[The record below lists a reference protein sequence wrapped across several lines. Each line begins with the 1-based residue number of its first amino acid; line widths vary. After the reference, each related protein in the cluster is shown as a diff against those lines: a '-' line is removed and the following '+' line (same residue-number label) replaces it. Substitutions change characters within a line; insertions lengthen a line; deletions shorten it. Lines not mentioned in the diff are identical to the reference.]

1 MKKMFKLQWLSV
13 LMLALVL
20 VGCGT
25 KEDTKKETVSKEDQ
39 QVEKTTSYKVKDDRG
54 VEVEFNA
61 VPKTIVSLQPSNT
74 EILFALGVGDK
85 IVGATEYDTYPE
97 EAQKIERVSNSEIF
111 DSERILALQPDVVI
125 AYTTGLDA
133 DNLNALKTLED
144 AGIKVFAIRSAK
156 SFDDVYGDIE
166 QIATVMGIED
176 KGDKLNE
183 DIKAKI
189 AEVQA
194 KVKDVKDPKKI
205 YLEISPKPNIY
216 TSGSGTFQQ
225 EILNAANVKNV
236 FDAIQGWK
244 KVSEEDVIAKN
255 PDVILS
261 TVNKNYVENP
271 EAEILS
277 RDGWNSITAI
287 QNKAVY
293 SIDTDISNRPGPR
306 IGEAVEL
313 IAKAVYPELFK

>member
-13 LMLALVL
+13 LMLVLVL

-25 KEDTKKETVSKEDQ
+25 KEDTKKDAVSKEDQ
-39 QVEKTTSYKVKDDRG
+39 QVEKTSYKVKDDRG

-85 IVGATEYDTYPE
+85 IVGATEYDSYPE
-97 EAQKIERVSNSEIF
+97 EAQKIERVSDSTKFN
-111 DSERILALQPDVVI
+111 SERILALKPDVVI
-125 AYTTGLDA
+125 AYTTGGDEE
-133 DNLNALKTLED
+133 NLNALKGLED
-144 AGIKVFAIRSAK
+144 AGIKVFAIQSAK

-166 QIATVMGIED
+166 QVATVMGIKD
-176 KGDKLNE
+176 KGDKLNK

-189 AEVQA
+189 ADVQA
-194 KVKDVKDPKKI
+194 KVKDVKKPKNI

-216 TSGSGTFQQ
+216 TAGSDTFQQ
-225 EILNAANVKNV
+225 EILNAANVNNV
-236 FDAIQGWK
+236 FGDLKSWP
-244 KVSEEDVIAKN
+244 KVSEEDIIVKN
-255 PDVILS
+255 PEVILT
-261 TVNKNYVENP
+261 TVGYVKNSP
-271 EAEILS
+271 EEILS

-293 SIDTDISNRPGPR
+293 YIDTDISNRPGPR

-313 IAKAVYPELFK
+313 VAKAVYPELFK

>member
-25 KEDTKKETVSKEDQ
+25 KADTNKETISKEDQ
-39 QVEKTTSYKVKDDRG
+39 QVEKTSYKVKDDRG

-61 VPKTIVSLQPSNT
+61 VPKTVVSLQPSNT
-74 EILFALGVGDK
+74 EVLFALGVGDK

-97 EAQKIERVSNSEIF
+97 EAQKIERVSDSVKFN
-111 DSERILALQPDVVI
+111 SERILALKPDVVI
-125 AYTTGLDA
+125 AYTTGGDEE
-133 DNLNALKTLED
+133 NLNALKGLED
-144 AGIKVFAIRSAK
+144 AGIKVFAIQSAK
-156 SFDDVYGDIE
+156 SFDDVYGDIQ
-166 QIATVMGIED
+166 QIATVMGIKD

-189 AEVQA
+189 AAVQA
-194 KVKDVKDPKKI
+194 KVKDVKEPKNI
-205 YLEISPKPNIY
+205 YFEISPKPDIY
-216 TSGSGTFQQ
+216 TPGSGTFQQ

-236 FDAIQGWK
+236 FADLKSWT
-244 KVSEEDVIAKN
+244 KVSEEDIIAKN
-255 PDVILS
+255 PDVILT
-261 TVNKNYVENP
+261 TVNYVKNP
-271 EAEILS
+271 TTEILS

-293 SIDTDISNRPGPR
+293 FIDTDISNRPGPR

>member
-25 KEDTKKETVSKEDQ
+25 KEDTNKDTVSKEDQ
-39 QVEKTTSYKVKDDRG
+39 QVENTTSYKVKDDRG

-85 IVGATEYDTYPE
+85 IVGATEYDSYPE
-97 EAQKIERVSNSEIF
+97 EAQKIERVSNSVIF
-111 DSERILALQPDVVI
+111 NSERILALQPDVVI
-125 AYTTGLDA
+125 AYTTGVDEE
-133 DNLNALKTLED
+133 NLNALKGLED
-144 AGIKVFAIRSAK
+144 AGIKVFAIQSAK

-166 QIATVMGIED
+166 QIATVMGVED

-183 DIKAKI
+183 DIKGKI

-194 KVKDVKDPKKI
+194 KVKDVKEPKKI
-205 YLEISPKPNIY
+205 YLEIGPKPDIY
-216 TSGSGTFQQ
+216 TAGSGTFQQ
-225 EILNAANVKNV
+225 EILNAANVNNV
-236 FDAIQGWK
+236 FADLESWA
-244 KVSEEDVIAKN
+244 KVSEEDIIAKN
-255 PDVILS
+255 PEVILT
-261 TVNKNYVENP
+261 TVGYVKNSP
-271 EAEILS
+271 EEILS

-293 SIDTDISNRPGPR
+293 YIDTDISNRPGPR

-313 IAKAVYPELFK
+313 VAKAVYPELFK

>member
-25 KEDTKKETVSKEDQ
+25 KEDTNEGTVSKEAQ
-39 QVEKTTSYKVKDDRG
+39 QVEKTSYKVKDDRG
-54 VEVEFNA
+54 VEVAFNA

-85 IVGATEYDTYPE
+85 IVGATEFDTYPE
-97 EAQKIERVSNSEIF
+97 EAQKIERVSNSTTF
-111 DSERILALQPDVVI
+111 NSERILALKPDVVI
-125 AYTTGLDA
+125 AYTTGGKDEE
-133 DNLNALKTLED
+133 NLNALKGLED
-144 AGIKVFAIRSAK
+144 AGIKVFAIQSAK

-166 QIATVMGIED
+166 QVATVMGIKD
-176 KGDKLNE
+176 KGEKLNE

-189 AEVQA
+189 ADVQA
-194 KVKDVKDPKKI
+194 KVKDVKKPKNV
-205 YLEISPKPNIY
+205 YLEISPKPDIY
-216 TSGSGTFQQ
+216 TAGSGTFQQ
-225 EILNAANVKNV
+225 EILNAANVNNV
-236 FDAIQGWK
+236 FADLKSWAPI
-244 KVSEEDVIAKN
+244 SEEDVIAKN
-255 PDVILS
+255 PEVILT
-261 TVNKNYVENP
+261 TVSYVKNSAE
-271 EAEILS
+271 EILS

>member
-25 KEDTKKETVSKEDQ
+25 KEDTNKETISKEDQ
-39 QVEKTTSYKVKDDRG
+39 QVEKTSYKVKDDRG

-61 VPKTIVSLQPSNT
+61 VPKTVVSLQPSNT
-74 EILFALGVGDK
+74 EVLFALGVGDK

-97 EAQKIERVSNSEIF
+97 EAQKIERVSDSVKFN
-111 DSERILALQPDVVI
+111 SERILALKPDVVI
-125 AYTTGLDA
+125 AYTTGGD
-133 DNLNALKTLED
+133 DENLNALKGLED
-144 AGIKVFAIRSAK
+144 VGIKVFAIQSAK
-156 SFDDVYGDIE
+156 SFDDVYGDIQ
-166 QIATVMGIED
+166 QIATVMGIKD

-189 AEVQA
+189 AAVQA
-194 KVKDVKDPKKI
+194 KVKDVKEPKNI
-205 YLEISPKPNIY
+205 YFEISPKPDIY
-216 TSGSGTFQQ
+216 TPGSGTFQQ

-236 FDAIQGWK
+236 FADLKSWA
-244 KVSEEDVIAKN
+244 KVSEEDIIAKN
-255 PDVILS
+255 PDVILT
-261 TVNKNYVENP
+261 TVNYVENP
-271 EAEILS
+271 TAEILS

-293 SIDTDISNRPGPR
+293 FIDTDISNRPGPR

>member
-25 KEDTKKETVSKEDQ
+25 KEDTNKEATSKEDQ
-39 QVEKTTSYKVKDDRG
+39 QVEKTSYKVKDDRG
-54 VEVEFNA
+54 VEVEFDA
-61 VPKTIVSLQPSNT
+61 APKTIVSLQPSNT

-97 EAQKIERVSNSEIF
+97 EAQKIERVSSSTTFN
-111 DSERILALQPDVVI
+111 SERILALKPDVVI
-125 AYTTGLDA
+125 AYTTGGDEE
-133 DNLNALKTLED
+133 NLNALKGLED
-144 AGIKVFAIRSAK
+144 AGIKVFAIQSAK

-166 QIATVMGIED
+166 QIATVMGIKD
-176 KGDKLNE
+176 KGDKLNV

-194 KVKDVKDPKKI
+194 KVKDVKKPKNI
-205 YLEISPKPNIY
+205 YLEISPKPDIY
-216 TSGSGTFQQ
+216 TAGSGTFQQ
-225 EILNAANVKNV
+225 EILNAAHVNNV
-236 FDAIQGWK
+236 FADLESWA
-244 KVSEEDVIAKN
+244 KVSEEDIIAKN
-255 PDVILS
+255 PEVILT
-261 TVNKNYVENP
+261 TVNYVENSA
-271 EAEILS
+271 AEILS
-277 RDGWNSITAI
+277 RDGWNSIPAI

-313 IAKAVYPELFK
+313 VAKATYPELFK

>member
-25 KEDTKKETVSKEDQ
+25 KEDTNKDALSKEDQ

-85 IVGATEYDTYPE
+85 IVGATEYDSYPE
-97 EAQKIERVSNSEIF
+97 EAQKIERVSTSTTFN
-111 DSERILALQPDVVI
+111 SERILALKPDVVI
-125 AYTTGLDA
+125 AYTTGGDEE
-133 DNLNALKTLED
+133 NLNALKGLED
-144 AGIKVFAIRSAK
+144 AGIKVFAIQSAK

-166 QIATVMGIED
+166 QVATVMGIKD
-176 KGDKLNE
+176 KGEKLNE

-189 AEVQA
+189 ADVQA
-194 KVKDVKDPKKI
+194 KVKDVKEPKNI
-205 YLEISPKPNIY
+205 YLEISPKPDIY
-216 TSGSGTFQQ
+216 TAGSDTFQQ
-225 EILNAANVKNV
+225 EILNAANVNNV
-236 FDAIQGWK
+236 FADLQSWAP
-244 KVSEEDVIAKN
+244 VSEEDIIAKN
-255 PDVILS
+255 PDVILTTVGYVKNS
-261 TVNKNYVENP
+261 TE
-271 EAEILS
+271 EILS

-293 SIDTDISNRPGPR
+293 YIDTDISNRPGPR

>member
-20 VGCGT
+20 VGCGA
-25 KEDTKKETVSKEDQ
+25 KEDTNKDAVSKENQ
-39 QVEKTTSYKVKDDRG
+39 QVEKTSYKVKDDRG
-54 VEVEFNA
+54 VEVEFDA

-85 IVGATEYDTYPE
+85 IVGATEYDSYPE
-97 EAQKIERVSNSEIF
+97 EAQKIERVSDTVKFN
-111 DSERILALQPDVVI
+111 SERILALKPDVVI
-125 AYTTGLDA
+125 AYTTGGD
-133 DNLNALKTLED
+133 DENLNALKGLEA
-144 AGIKVFAIRSAK
+144 AGIKVFAIQSAK
-156 SFDDVYGDIE
+156 SFDDVYGDIQ
-166 QIATVMGIED
+166 QIATVMGIKD
-176 KGDKLNE
+176 KGDKLDK

-194 KVKDVKDPKKI
+194 KVKDVKEPKNI
-205 YLEISPKPNIY
+205 YLEISPKPDLY
-216 TSGSGTFQQ
+216 TPGSGTFQQ

-236 FDAIQGWK
+236 FADLQNWA

-255 PDVILS
+255 PEVILT
-261 TVNKNYVENP
+261 TVNYVKDP
-271 EAEILS
+271 AAEILS

-293 SIDTDISNRPGPR
+293 YIDTDISNRPGPR

-313 IAKAVYPELFK
+313 IAKAAYPELFK

>member
-1 MKKMFKLQWLSV
+1 MFKLQWLSV

-25 KEDTKKETVSKEDQ
+25 KENTNKDAVSKEDQ

-85 IVGATEYDTYPE
+85 IVGATEFDTYPE
-97 EAQKIERVSNSEIF
+97 EAQKIERVSTSTTFN
-111 DSERILALQPDVVI
+111 SERILALKPDVVI
-125 AYTTGLDA
+125 AYTTGIDEE
-133 DNLNALKTLED
+133 NLNALKGLED
-144 AGIKVFAIRSAK
+144 AGIKVFAIQSAK

-166 QIATVMGIED
+166 QVATVMGIKD
-176 KGDKLNE
+176 KGEKLNE
-183 DIKAKI
+183 DIKTKI
-189 AEVQA
+189 ADVQA
-194 KVKDVKDPKKI
+194 KVKDLKEPKNI
-205 YLEISPKPNIY
+205 YLEISPKPDIY
-216 TSGSGTFQQ
+216 TAGSDTFQQ
-225 EILNAANVKNV
+225 EILNAANVNNV
-236 FDAIQGWK
+236 FADLKSWA
-244 KVSEEDVIAKN
+244 KVSEEDIIAKN
-255 PDVILS
+255 PDVILT
-261 TVNKNYVENP
+261 TVDMKNTTK
-271 EAEILS
+271 EILS

-293 SIDTDISNRPGPR
+293 YIDTDISNRPGPR

>member
-25 KEDTKKETVSKEDQ
+25 KEDTNKDAVSKEDQ

-74 EILFALGVGDK
+74 EILFELGVGDK

-97 EAQKIERVSNSEIF
+97 EAQKIERVSTSTIF
-111 DSERILALQPDVVI
+111 NSERILALKPDVVI
-125 AYTTGLDA
+125 AYTTGGDEE
-133 DNLNALKTLED
+133 NLNALKGLED
-144 AGIKVFAIRSAK
+144 AGIKVFAIQSAK

-166 QIATVMGIED
+166 QVAMVMGIKD
-176 KGDKLNE
+176 KGEKLNE

-189 AEVQA
+189 ADVQA
-194 KVKDVKDPKKI
+194 KVKDVKEPKNI
-205 YLEISPKPNIY
+205 YLEISPKPDIY
-216 TSGSGTFQQ
+216 TAGSGTFQQ
-225 EILNAANVKNV
+225 EILNAANVNNV
-236 FDAIQGWK
+236 FADLESWA
-244 KVSEEDVIAKN
+244 KVSEEDIIAKN
-255 PDVILS
+255 PAVILT
-261 TVNKNYVENP
+261 TVEMKNTTE
-271 EAEILS
+271 EILS

-293 SIDTDISNRPGPR
+293 YIDTDTSSRPGPR

>member
-20 VGCGT
+20 VGCGA
-25 KEDTKKETVSKEDQ
+25 KEDTNKDAVSKEDQ
-39 QVEKTTSYKVKDDRG
+39 QVEKTSYKVKDDRG
-54 VEVEFNA
+54 VEVEFDA

-85 IVGATEYDTYPE
+85 IVGATEYDSYPE
-97 EAQKIERVSNSEIF
+97 EAQKIERVSDTVKFN
-111 DSERILALQPDVVI
+111 SERILALKPDVVI
-125 AYTTGLDA
+125 AYTTGGD
-133 DNLNALKTLED
+133 DENLNALKGLED
-144 AGIKVFAIRSAK
+144 AGIKVFAIQSAK
-156 SFDDVYGDIE
+156 SFDDVYGDIQ
-166 QIATVMGIED
+166 QIATVMGIKD
-176 KGDKLNE
+176 KGDKLDK

-194 KVKDVKDPKKI
+194 KVKDVKEPKNI
-205 YLEISPKPNIY
+205 YLEISPKPDLY
-216 TSGSGTFQQ
+216 TPGSGTFQQ

-236 FDAIQGWK
+236 FADLKNWA

-255 PDVILS
+255 PEVILT
-261 TVNKNYVENP
+261 TVNYVKDP
-271 EAEILS
+271 AAEILS

-287 QNKAVY
+287 QNKTVY
-293 SIDTDISNRPGPR
+293 YIDTDISNRPGPR

-313 IAKAVYPELFK
+313 IAKAAYPELFK

>member
-25 KEDTKKETVSKEDQ
+25 KENTNKDAVSKEDQ

-85 IVGATEYDTYPE
+85 IVGATEFDTYPE
-97 EAQKIERVSNSEIF
+97 EAQKIERVSTSTTFN
-111 DSERILALQPDVVI
+111 SERILALKPDVVI
-125 AYTTGLDA
+125 AYTTGIDEE
-133 DNLNALKTLED
+133 NLNALKGLED
-144 AGIKVFAIRSAK
+144 AGIKVFAIQSAK

-166 QIATVMGIED
+166 QVATVMGIKD
-176 KGDKLNE
+176 KGEKLNE
-183 DIKAKI
+183 DIKTKI
-189 AEVQA
+189 ADVQA
-194 KVKDVKDPKKI
+194 KVKDLKEPKNI
-205 YLEISPKPNIY
+205 YLEISPKPDIY
-216 TSGSGTFQQ
+216 TAGSDTFQQ
-225 EILNAANVKNV
+225 EILNAANVNNV
-236 FDAIQGWK
+236 FADLKSWA
-244 KVSEEDVIAKN
+244 KVSEEDIIAKN
-255 PDVILS
+255 PDVILT
-261 TVNKNYVENP
+261 TVDMKNTTK
-271 EAEILS
+271 EILS

-293 SIDTDISNRPGPR
+293 YIDTDISNRPGPR